1 MTDMEKTAL
10 QSKLD
15 ELSDRL
21 RRRNEELT
29 KLGEFSAIHQAV
41 LTEIQYRSDALRR
54 RVRETEDEGLT
65 WQLIK
70 AEIARDLS
78 SLYDDLLQFEDRL
91 DSEAMKKQP
100 ELGRQRTEPKI
111 VQVTDFAKKSSP
123 S

>member
-21 RRRNEELT
+21 RRRKEELT
-29 KLGEFSAIHQAV
+29 KLGEFSAIHQAL
-41 LTEIQYRSDALRR
+41 LTEIQHRSDAVRR
-54 RVRETEDEGLT
+54 RVRETEQEGLT

-70 AEIARDLS
+70 AEMARDLS

-91 DSEAMKKQP
+91 DSEAMKKQL
-100 ELGRQRTEPKI
+100 ELGRQRTESKR
-111 VQVTDFAKKSSP
+111 
-123 S
+123 